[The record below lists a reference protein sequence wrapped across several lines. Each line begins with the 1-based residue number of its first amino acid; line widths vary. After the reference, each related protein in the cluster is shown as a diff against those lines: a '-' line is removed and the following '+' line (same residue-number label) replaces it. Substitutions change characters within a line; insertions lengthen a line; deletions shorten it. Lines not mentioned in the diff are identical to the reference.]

1 MRNKYIAFLL
11 SFFFGWVWFHRFY
24 LWNYVIGFLYLIF
37 CWTFI
42 PFAISIVEALYFLLM
57 KEKEF
62 NIKYNYDYIMK
73 NKNLND
79 LQLNK

>member
-1 MRNKYIAFLL
+1 
-11 SFFFGWVWFHRFY
+11 
-24 LWNYVIGFLYLIF
+24 
-37 CWTFI
+37 
-42 PFAISIVEALYFLLM
+42 M

-62 NIKYNYDYIMK
+62 DVKYNYDYIMK